1 LHFVIFILYYCYI
14 IRDNVLQEE
23 WVLEAKSLYISS
35 VERASGSLIV
45 TMGMMELLKR
55 KLENVAFFRPI
66 IEDNDVRDHD
76 IEFVLERYDLDM
88 RYSQTYGYTVH
99 EAEAMIASDKLNI
112 LIENLIGQVKEL
124 EKKYDF
130 VLIEGLNQAAFT
142 QSLDFDINLLIAK
155 NIGSPIISVIKGKGK
170 DTNEVIG
177 EVRIESDAIQKAG
190 CSHFATFVN
199 RMDEKVLGKL
209 SNEVEDIPTYYL
221 PEIPE
226 LDTPTVFEIM
236 NKLNCMLILGEQKDL
251 KRVVRQSK
259 IAAMKLENFLEHIED
274 GDLIIVPGDRADII
288 LGSIATIQSRNY
300 PNIAGLLL
308 TGGLT
313 PNRAVKNLFEGFNEF
328 PMPILSVNDD
338 TFTTALK
345 VNNVPA
351 VITAKSERKIAL
363 AQGLFTSNVDIKTIE
378 EKIQLVSSS
387 TVTPMMFEYN
397 LFERARSNRKKIVL
411 PESEDERILRATE
424 ILLRRDVVDIVLL
437 GVKEEI
443 EYRSTSLGLDISGAE
458 IICPSESP
466 MMDEFVETFY
476 ELRKKKGLT
485 MEASRDAMSHVTYF
499 ATMMVH
505 MGYADGMVSG
515 AVNTTGD
522 TIRPAL
528 QIIKTKPGISTVSS
542 IFFMCLDT
550 KVLVYGDCAV
560 NQDPNAEELAQI
572 AISSADTA
580 KMFGIEPKIAMLSYS
595 TGSSGQGE
603 DVEKVRLATSI
614 AQKARP
620 DLLIEGPIQY
630 DAAVDPKVGMKKLPD
645 SKVAG
650 KASIFIFPD
659 LNTGNNTYKAVQ
671 RSSGAV
677 AIGPVLQGLKKPVND
692 LSRGCLVAD
701 IVNTVAITV
710 IQAQENDEEIV

>member
-1 LHFVIFILYYCYI
+1 MGV
-14 IRDNVLQEE
+14 
-23 WVLEAKSLYISS
+23 KSLYISS
-35 VERASGSLIV
+35 IEPAAGGLIV
-45 TMGMMELLKR
+45 TMGMMEILKGR
-55 KLENVAFFRPI
+55 LGRVAFFRPI
-66 IEDNDVRDHD
+66 IEDSENRDHD
-76 IEFVLERYDLDM
+76 ISFVSEKYDLDM
-88 RYSQTYGYTVH
+88 SYSQSYGFTVP
-99 EAEAMIASDKLNI
+99 EVEAMIAGNKLNE
-112 LIENLIGQVKEL
+112 LIEKLIEKFKKL

-130 VLIEGLNQAAFT
+130 VLVEGLNQASFT
-142 QSLDFDINLLIAK
+142 QSLDFDINLVIAK
-155 NIGSPIISVIKGKGK
+155 NIGSPVVSVLKGKNK
-170 DTNEVIG
+170 SKKEVVG
-177 EVRIESDAIQKAG
+177 EIIIESDVIRKAG
-190 CSHFATFVN
+190 CAHFATFVN
-199 RMDEKVLGKL
+199 RMNEDVLRGL
-209 SNEVEDIPTYYL
+209 SNGISEIPTYYL
-221 PEIPE
+221 PEVAE
-226 LDTPTVFEIM
+226 LDTPTVNEIM
-236 NKLNCMLILGEQKDL
+236 SKLNCMLVLGEQKDL

-288 LGSIATIQSRNY
+288 VGSIATIQSRNY

-308 TGGLT
+308 TGGMT
-313 PNRAVKNLFEGFNEF
+313 PNRAIKSLFEGYNEF

-338 TFTTALK
+338 TYTTAMK

-351 VITAKSERKIAL
+351 QITAKSERKIAL
-363 AQGLFTSNVDIKTIE
+363 AQGLFSANVDIKRIE
-378 EKIQLVSSS
+378 EKIISVSSLS
-387 TVTPMMFEYN
+387 VTPMMFEYN

-411 PESEDERILRATE
+411 PESDDERILRATE
-424 ILLRRDVVDIVLL
+424 ILLRRDVVDIILL
-437 GVKEEI
+437 GHKDEI
-443 EYRSTSLGLDISGAE
+443 EHKSASLGLDISKAE
-458 IICPSESP
+458 IVCPCESP
-466 MMDEFVETFY
+466 LMDTFVDEFF

-485 MEASRDAMSHVTYF
+485 LEAAKDAMMHVTYF

-505 MGYADGMVSG
+505 LGYADGMVSG

-560 NQDPNAEELAQI
+560 NQDPNAEALAQI
-572 AISSADTA
+572 AISSSDTA
-580 KMFGIEPKIAMLSYS
+580 KMFGIEPKVAMLSYS
-595 TGSSGQGE
+595 TGTSGQGE
-603 DVEKVRLATSI
+603 DVEKVREATKLVKKI
-614 AQKARP
+614 RE
-620 DLLIEGPIQY
+620 DVLVEGPIQY
-630 DAAVDPKVGMKKLPD
+630 DAAIDPNVAKKKLPN
-645 SKVAG
+645 SAVAG

-710 IQAQENDEEIV
+710 IQAQENDEVES